1 MTDLNRRKLTL
12 KLRALIAVTQV
23 TIEKL
28 KLMRTEPDVNIAG
41 VDRIIA
47 DLKRTIAL
55 THVALSAM
63 SNIPSLTGDPAPS
76 GAREYVE
83 MSNVEEYRK
92 FQGLPPISETD
103 LANIDLDELIS
114 KLR

>member
-12 KLRALIAVTQV
+12 KLRALIAVTQL

-28 KLMRTEPDVNIAG
+28 KVMRTEPDVNVPGI
-41 VDRIIA
+41 DRTIA
-47 DLKRTIAL
+47 DLERTMAL
-55 THVALSAM
+55 THFALDSV
-63 SNIPSLTGDPAPS
+63 SNIPSLMGEPAPS

-83 MSNVEEYRK
+83 MTNVEEYRK
-92 FQGLPPISETD
+92 FQGLPPINDTD
-103 LANIDLDELIS
+103 LANVDLDELIN

>member
-1 MTDLNRRKLTL
+1 MTDLNKRKLTL
-12 KLRALIAVTQV
+12 KLRALLAVTQL

-28 KLMRTEPDVNIAG
+28 KVLRTEPDVNIAG
-41 VDRIIA
+41 IDRNIA
-47 DLKRTIAL
+47 DLERTIAL
-55 THVALSAM
+55 THLALNAM
-63 SNIPSLTGDPAPS
+63 SNIPSLAEDPAPS

-83 MSNVEEYRK
+83 MTNVEEYRK

-103 LANIDLDELIS
+103 LANVDLDDLID

>member
-1 MTDLNRRKLTL
+1 MTDLNKRKLTL
-12 KLRALIAVTQV
+12 KLRALIAVTQL

-28 KLMRTEPDVNIAG
+28 KVLRTEPDVNVAG
-41 VDRIIA
+41 VDRNIA
-47 DLKRTIAL
+47 DLERTVAM
-55 THVALSAM
+55 THVALNLM

-83 MSNVEEYRK
+83 MTNVEEYRK

-103 LANIDLDELIS
+103 LANVDLDELIS

>member
-1 MTDLNRRKLTL
+1 MTDLNRRNLTL
-12 KLRALIAVTQV
+12 KLRALLAVTQL

-28 KLMRTEPDVNIAG
+28 KVMRTEPDVNTTGI
-41 VDRIIA
+41 DRTIA
-47 DLKRTIAL
+47 DLERTMAL
-55 THVALSAM
+55 THVALNAM

-76 GAREYVE
+76 GAREYIE

-92 FQGLPPISETD
+92 FQGLPPITDTD
-103 LANIDLDELIS
+103 LANVDIDELIS

>member
-47 DLKRTIAL
+47 DLKR
-55 THVALSAM
+55 
-63 SNIPSLTGDPAPS
+63 PSP
-76 GAREYVE
+76 
-83 MSNVEEYRK
+83 
-92 FQGLPPISETD
+92 
-103 LANIDLDELIS
+103 
-114 KLR
+114 

>member
-1 MTDLNRRKLTL
+1 
-12 KLRALIAVTQV
+12 
-23 TIEKL
+23 
-28 KLMRTEPDVNIAG
+28 
-41 VDRIIA
+41 
-47 DLKRTIAL
+47 
-55 THVALSAM
+55 M

>member
-1 MTDLNRRKLTL
+1 MTDLNKRKLTL
-12 KLRALIAVTQV
+12 KLRALLVMTRL

-28 KLMRTEPDVNIAG
+28 KVMRTEPDINVVG
-41 VDRIIA
+41 VDRTIA
-47 DLKRTIAL
+47 DLERTMTL
-55 THVALSAM
+55 THVALSAI

-83 MSNVEEYRK
+83 MTNVEEYRK
-92 FQGLPPISETD
+92 FQGLPPISDTD
-103 LANIDLDELIS
+103 LANVDLDELIS